1 MAKKRNAVPVDMTTE
16 DVVETPVAPVDPLA
30 DVIVKADAIGTPE
43 GAPPEKPDHIMPKP
57 TFTLLPDGRYREN
70 RFDHSRTVTIDGQQ
84 YEHVAED
91 ADGRWIYQRS

>member
-1 MAKKRNAVPVDMTTE
+1 MAKKKNAVPVDMTTE
-16 DVVETPVAPVDPLA
+16 EPVVETPSEPEP
-30 DVIVKADAIGTPE
+30 VIVAADALGTPE

-57 TFTLLPDGRYREN
+57 TFTLLEDGRYREN